1 MKKSYKDDNFGSR
14 IANAA
19 KARRAVLERI
29 KAQPG
34 PGDPAFEKRK
44 AERQATAEAKATR
57 LAKQKAEKEARLA
70 KEAAEREARVESQ
83 KEEERRIA
91 DEAVALLAEQKAAR
105 DAKYAARKARKGKK
119 SRSR

>member
-19 KARRAVLERI
+19 KAREAVLARI

-44 AERQATAEAKATR
+44 AERQATAEAKA
-57 LAKQKAEKEARLA
+57 ARLA
-70 KEAAEREARVESQ
+70 K
-83 KEEERRIA
+83 K
-91 DEAVALLAEQKAAR
+91 KA
-105 DAKYAARKARKGKK
+105 
-119 SRSR
+119 

>member
-19 KARRAVLERI
+19 KAREAVLARI

-44 AERQATAEAKATR
+44 AERQAAAEAR
-57 LAKQKAEKEARLA
+57 SARLA
-70 KEAAEREARVESQ
+70 KKKAEKDES
-83 KEEERRIA
+83 RDCDPA
-91 DEAVALLAEQKAAR
+91 YLA
-105 DAKYAARKARKGKK
+105 
-119 SRSR
+119 SPV